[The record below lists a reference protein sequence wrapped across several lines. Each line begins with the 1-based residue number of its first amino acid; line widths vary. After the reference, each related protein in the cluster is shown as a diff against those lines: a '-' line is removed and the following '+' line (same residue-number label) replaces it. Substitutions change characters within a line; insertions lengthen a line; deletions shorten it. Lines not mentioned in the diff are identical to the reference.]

1 MLIWF
6 SGQSCKVH
14 SLAGELHLKFDG
26 KQVTC
31 LLRSHLRRS
40 KWMISDISMK
50 LSHIE
55 MIQTD
60 VSFRSGINSLLLY
73 LWICSCAHSWNKSDC
88 IIYHAHL
95 CYYHHVDKEAVRL
108 HVYRIAS
115 ESCWLC
121 LLTAGHLIKHA
132 VCRENNQTKLL
143 PGEGFQGALHNQ
155 AYGLALKGN
164 QVL

>member
-14 SLAGELHLKFDG
+14 SLAGELHPKFDG

-73 LWICSCAHSWNKSDC
+73 L
-88 IIYHAHL
+88 
-95 CYYHHVDKEAVRL
+95 
-108 HVYRIAS
+108 
-115 ESCWLC
+115 
-121 LLTAGHLIKHA
+121 
-132 VCRENNQTKLL
+132 
-143 PGEGFQGALHNQ
+143 
-155 AYGLALKGN
+155 
-164 QVL
+164 